1 MANEITR
8 PGGSKNIFQQY
19 GEAMSRSAIIGKILK
34 LSKHGTYVAGQDQ
47 EEIANGTQMVVD
59 LTKLR
64 TGYIK
69 WVDSK
74 PVERK
79 LGVIG
84 EYTPPLRSELGDN
97 DREMWEDPD
106 KDPWQ
111 FVNEAIMYDPEAE
124 ELYTYSATSKGGLNA
139 LGDLMTKYG
148 DHIALNYDNEPAVFP
163 VIALN
168 VGSYMHSNR
177 QFGKIFVPKFDL
189 VDYVKPPKALLTADG
204 SVTSVS
210 EIEAPKKTAALK
222 VVDKTTSK
230 GSDKKAPPRKGVRF

>member
-1 MANEITR
+1 MTNEITR
-8 PGGSKNIFQQY
+8 PGSNKNIFQQY

-47 EEIANGTQMVVD
+47 EEVPNGTQVVVD

-64 TGYIK
+64 TGWIK
-69 WVDSK
+69 WVETK
-74 PVERK
+74 PIERK

-84 EYTPPLRSELGDN
+84 DYTPPTRGELGDN
-97 DREMWEDPD
+97 DPQMWEDPD

-111 FVNEAIMYDPEAE
+111 FVNEAIMFDPEAE

-148 DHIALNYDNEPAVFP
+148 DHIALNYDNEPSVFP
-163 VIALN
+163 MIALN

-177 QFGKIFVPKFDL
+177 QFGKIFVPKFDIL
-189 VDYVKPPKALLTADG
+189 DYVKPPKALLTADA
-204 SVTSVS
+204 SVS
-210 EIEAPKKTAALK
+210 TAQEIEAPKKATLK
-222 VVDKTTSK
+222 VIEKPVAK
-230 GSDKKAPPRKGVRF
+230 GSDKKAAPRKGVRF